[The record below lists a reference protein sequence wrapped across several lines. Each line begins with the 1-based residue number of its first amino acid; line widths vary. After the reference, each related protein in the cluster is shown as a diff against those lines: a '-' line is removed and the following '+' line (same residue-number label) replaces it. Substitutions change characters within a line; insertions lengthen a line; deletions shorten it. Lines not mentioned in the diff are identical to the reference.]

1 MKPRW
6 LVFALLLALVLPTGL
21 SSRSRPGSPP
31 ALNWQSTSGAIA
43 APEEA
48 AEIFYVDWNISA
60 NGESD
65 VMNGGDRTVTSEIIR
80 INGSAVVKKPAQG
93 FLETIPFQT
102 TITDNRYVVESGQ
115 CFEDHGRWSITDPGR
130 YNGGP
135 DLFWVFPTQ
144 FWPRQRGDGSWYMD
158 NPLDNLDFAINGDLS
173 RTFNYRMDYRD
184 LDLCGGQDRIGT
196 SSWELMYYASILTP
210 LSDKPLEGDLSGT
223 VFSLSDTYNLEY
235 WDPPLIVNFNATVRV
250 GCAASTAIAQAHP
263 EVIQVP
269 NQACSCKNL
278 PAPIDIND
286 PHITGLKVSLE
297 GEDTT
302 PDDGTYVTASVT
314 CEGVPVKNAPLEV
327 SLVVVEDSGGHAH
340 GGPRRPRGS
349 LNHQKITDQNP
360 SIFTTTGSDGQAR
373 IFFEPGRDLSGEVRG
388 IAGWYTLKARSTI
401 PRFNNQVA
409 REHIRARL
417 DLHLLPQDDTYMNVS
432 NLDSGHW
439 QGVHFGTQTT
449 LDAVQD
455 FALAWT
461 QRQLDHD
468 DDLLFYGKPTWPTV
482 KMQVWAISTKNGGL
496 FDLPF
501 RGWWQTP
508 FNQHHQGMDV
518 LFGYSLEGLSFPVS
532 RAEVDVWMA
541 REFGSLGAEYGSW
554 FKDGGLQFN
563 LAIGR
568 SVSPQ
573 GLHSPTLDPDVTA
586 TAVLQDQTGRSVAGS
601 GQTVTYTVGVENLT
615 RSTLASDVLLN
626 ASLPTGLNFLSANPP
641 PDYMA
646 SAGTPVWNIGS
657 LPAEAIPRV
666 FEVVAQIDPSVAPGS
681 VLTVTTTATTS
692 GPDADPAN
700 NQFVASGLLVQPPG
714 PDLVVASELDA
725 VALVVSEPFTAT
737 LVVANDGNAPA
748 PGSYIELLVP
758 GGITLTQTTPPAAP
772 IPGGVRW
779 NFGTLPPGESQSV
792 QVVLR
797 VDPSLLDFA
806 ALAADDPLYPL
817 SFTLAAGT
825 SGTDIDPENNQEQV
839 NQRVV
844 LPGADLLVALKPHG
858 APGPGVFTVGQEIT
872 YTLSYANLGNRV
884 AAGAVA
890 SLQLWPGLAFL
901 GSQPQP
907 AANSLDPSSGVRTLT
922 WNLGGL
928 APGEDGDIQVQLR
941 VDSVPGTGSILMAS
955 AASNSIDIN
964 QTNNVEMEIR
974 GAIFGNKVYLPTLI
988 RSD

>member
-6 LVFALLLALVLPTGL
+6 LVFALLLALALPPGL
-21 SSRSRPGSPP
+21 FSRSRPGSP
-31 ALNWQSTSGAIA
+31 AATNWQSTSEAIA

-65 VMNGGDRTVTSEIIR
+65 VMNGGDRTVTSELIQIT
-80 INGSAVVKKPAQG
+80 GSAVVKKPAQG

-115 CFEDHGRWSITDPGR
+115 CFENHGRWSITDPGR

-135 DLFWVFPTQ
+135 DLFWVFPYK
-144 FWPRQRGDGSWYMD
+144 FMPLQRGDGSWYMD
-158 NPLDNLDFAINGDLS
+158 NPLDDLDFAINGQLG
-173 RTFNYRMDYRD
+173 RTFNYRIDYRD
-184 LDLCGGQDRIGT
+184 LDLCGGQDNIGT
-196 SSWELMYYASILTP
+196 SSWEQMYYASILTP
-210 LSDKPLEGDLSGT
+210 LRDKPLEGDLSGT

-235 WDPPLIVNFNATVRV
+235 WDPPLTVNFNATVRV

-286 PHITGLKVSLE
+286 PYITGLNVSLE

-302 PDDGTYVTASVT
+302 PDAGTFVTASVT

-327 SLVVVEDSGGHAH
+327 SLVVAEDSGGHVH

-373 IFFEPGRDLSGEVRG
+373 IFFEPGRDLSGDMHG

-401 PRFNNQVA
+401 PRFKNQVA

-417 DLHLLPQDDTYMNVS
+417 DLNLLPQDDTYMNVS
-432 NLDSGHW
+432 NLDTGHFH
-439 QGVHFGTQTT
+439 GVHFGVETT

-468 DDLLFYGKPTWPTV
+468 DDLAFYGKPPWPTV
-482 KMQVWAISTKNGGL
+482 KMKVWAISTKDGGL
-496 FDLPF
+496 FDLPLA
-501 RGWWQTP
+501 GWWRMP
-508 FNQHHQGMDV
+508 FYRHNQGTDV
-518 LFGYSLEGLSFPVS
+518 LFGFDTNSLSFPVS
-532 RAEVDVWMA
+532 QAEAQVWLA

-554 FKDGGLQFN
+554 FNDGGSQYN

-573 GLHSPTLDPDVTA
+573 ALQSPTLDPDVTA
-586 TAVLQDQTGRSVAGS
+586 TAILQDQTGRSVAGT
-601 GQTVTYTVGVENLT
+601 GQTVTYTVGLENLT

-626 ASLPTGLNFLSANPP
+626 ASLPAGLNFLSANPP

-646 SAGTPVWNIGS
+646 NAGTPVWDVGS

-666 FEVVAQIDPSVAPGS
+666 FAVVAQVDPSVAPGS

-700 NQFVASGLLVQPPG
+700 NQFVTSGLQVQSPG
-714 PDLVVASELDA
+714 PDLVVASDLEA
-725 VALVVSEPFTAT
+725 TALVVSAPVSAT
-737 LVVANDGNAPA
+737 LMVANDGNTSAL
-748 PGSYIELLVP
+748 SSWIELLVP
-758 GGITLTQTTPPAAP
+758 GGITLTQTTPPASP

-779 NFGTLPPGESQSV
+779 NVGTLAPGDMQSV
-792 QVVLR
+792 HVVLR
-797 VDPSLLDFA
+797 VDPSLLDLA
-806 ALAADDPLYPL
+806 ALAADDPPYPL
-817 SFTLAAGT
+817 SFTLAAG
-825 SGTDIDPENNQEQV
+825 SSATDMDPANNQEQV
-839 NQRVV
+839 SRRVV

-872 YTLSYANLGNRV
+872 YTLSYANYGNQT
-884 AAGAVA
+884 A
-890 SLQLWPGLAFL
+890 SEANASMLLWPGLAFL

-907 AANSLDPSSGVRTLT
+907 ASNSLDPSSGVRTLT
-922 WNLGGL
+922 WNLGDL
-928 APGEDGDIQVQLR
+928 PTGEYGDIQVLLR
-941 VDSVPGTGSILMAS
+941 FDSVPGTGSILMAS

-974 GAIFGNKVYLPTLI
+974 GANFGNKVCLPISI